1 MPASK
6 KGVRR
11 NRCRTIN
18 LSIALR
24 RTYFYSLFKLASLI
38 VERLSKTIT
47 DNTTMP
53 SAEKNTHVEHKS
65 FADFAGKW
73 RITREIKDHS
83 GGTTTFYGEAN
94 LSGCDDQMRYSE
106 SGQVTLS
113 NNRTIQAERTYL
125 WRKGSDGQ
133 IDVYFDDGRFFH
145 RFSAG
150 KPYAEHL
157 CGDDHYKVI
166 YDFTQWPVWYSTW
179 RVNGPRK
186 DYTMVSCYSPL

>member
-1 MPASK
+1 MHH
-6 KGVRR
+6 RFQ
-11 NRCRTIN
+11 T
-18 LSIALR
+18 
-24 RTYFYSLFKLASLI
+24 FI
-38 VERLSKTIT
+38 VERDLLLPTDRDFKFHMASSNEQREFFETICL
-47 DNTTMP
+47 
-53 SAEKNTHVEHKS
+53 
-65 FADFAGKW
+65 ADFAGKW

-83 GGTTTFYGEAN
+83 GGTTTFDGEAN

-157 CGDDHYKVI
+157 CGDDLYKVS
-166 YDFTQWPVWYSTW
+166 YDFTQWPVWRSTW
-179 RVNGPRK
+179 RVIGPRK